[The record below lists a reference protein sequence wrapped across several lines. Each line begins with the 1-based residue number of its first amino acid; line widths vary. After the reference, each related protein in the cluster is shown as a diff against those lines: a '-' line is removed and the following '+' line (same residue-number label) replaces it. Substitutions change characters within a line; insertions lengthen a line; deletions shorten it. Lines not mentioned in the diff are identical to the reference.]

1 MKTHELIKMCSNQII
16 DVINNRWGIC
26 REGNGSKYVNSPM
39 PEKEYFTD
47 MFEEDV
53 QDDNRKLDDEKLISS
68 SEYNQFIEAE
78 KNRIEAAYD
87 EMVIRRKEFLDS
99 VDEFYEKFF
108 EET

>member
-47 MFEEDV
+47 IHQMQMFTFGGPNFQQELFQQLCV
-53 QDDNRKLDDEKLISS
+53 YGRLLIYLTLYENI
-68 SEYNQFIEAE
+68 SELF
-78 KNRIEAAYD
+78 YD
-87 EMVIRRKEFLDS
+87 LAR
-99 VDEFYEKFF
+99 
-108 EET
+108 

>member
-1 MKTHELIKMCSNQII
+1 M
-16 DVINNRWGIC
+16 
-26 REGNGSKYVNSPM
+26 
-39 PEKEYFTD
+39 FTD

-87 EMVIRRKEFLDS
+87 EMVIRREEFLDS